1 MKGNLLNFYLPTE
14 FMNLNIEGRH
24 IGCHG
29 IAVTKEL
36 QIQTLKQKDRYIRMK
51 HMGGTSYKSTSLKRE
66 EKK

>member
-1 MKGNLLNFYLPTE
+1 
-14 FMNLNIEGRH
+14 MNLNIEGRH